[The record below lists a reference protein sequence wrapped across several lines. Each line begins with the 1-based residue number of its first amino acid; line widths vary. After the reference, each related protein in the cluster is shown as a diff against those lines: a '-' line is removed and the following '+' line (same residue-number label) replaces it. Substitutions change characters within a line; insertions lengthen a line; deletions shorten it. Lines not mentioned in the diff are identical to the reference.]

1 MDAYTLLGVA
11 PGVDAPA
18 LKRAFRK
25 LAMRWHPDRNGD
37 PAAVEHFTR
46 LRLAYQSL
54 LDALEAQPEETHE
67 PDPQPEAPPEPERP
81 ARKRGTDRRQE
92 LSLSVEEACLGCDR
106 IVDLIDEAVCETC
119 DGGGVETLL
128 NSRLCGHCHGTGR
141 LRAKGRTTACTDCDG
156 RGYLKRQA
164 CSECGGSGRGRVL
177 RRLLAHVPPGM
188 GNGDELRLEGEGM
201 AHEEVDGVRG
211 DLRLRIAIAPHPL
224 YTLEGRDLIITRP
237 VSALRML
244 IGGTIEVPVP
254 GGARRLELQPGSAKR
269 RELRIEGAGLP
280 GRRGRPAGALI
291 VRLEPVL
298 PESDDERVREL
309 ALLLERELAS
319 DLARHLPEVA
329 GWEGRWLAA

>member
-46 LRLAYQSL
+46 LRLAYESL
-54 LDALEAQPEETHE
+54 LDALEAPPAETHE
-67 PDPQPEAPPEPERP
+67 PAPQPEPEPEPERP
-81 ARKRGTDRRQE
+81 APKRGADRRQA
-92 LSLSVEEACLGCDR
+92 LTLSVEEACLGCDR
-106 IVDLIDEAVCETC
+106 IVELIDEAACEPC
-119 DGGGVETLL
+119 EGSGVEILL
-128 NSRLCGHCHGTGR
+128 NSRLCAHCHGTGR
-141 LRAKGRTTACTDCDG
+141 LRVKGRTIACPDCEG
-156 RGYLKRQA
+156 RGYSKRQA

-188 GNGDELRLEGEGM
+188 ASGDELRLEGEGM
-201 AHEEVDGVRG
+201 AHEDDDGVRG
-211 DLRLRIAIAPHPL
+211 DLRLRIEIAPHPL
-224 YTLEGRDLIITRP
+224 YALEGRDLILSRP
-237 VSALRML
+237 LSALRML

-254 GGARRLELQPGSAKR
+254 GGVRTLELQPGSARR

-291 VRLEPVL
+291 VRLEPVM